1 MSGGNSR
8 LVAPSGPSSPSV
20 HGSTADDVFEWT
32 FDFKFLEGKAFHE
45 LDLCMREGPEW
56 FFANSMN
63 LSVTIHAISDF
74 IWETK
79 ERRNPKWTG
88 KRGKEKFL
96 KWVRT
101 QKDTIGMFGDLS
113 NTYKHTV
120 RHPPK
125 NRFAETLRLRPRDTD
140 EVSGL
145 SEVERR
151 NYLLQIAGQKTCL
164 YPLITMP
171 NQWLVYFRYAAES
184 ALEWWHNH
192 YYGLPQS

>member
-45 LDLCMREGPEW
+45 LELCMREGPEW
-56 FFANSMN
+56 FFANAMN

-74 IWETK
+74 IWETR

-88 KRGKEKFL
+88 KRGKDKFL

-101 QKDTIGMFGDLS
+101 QKDTIGMFVDLS

-120 RHPPK
+120 RYPPK

-145 SEVERR
+145 SEAERR

-171 NQWLVYFRYAAES
+171 NQWLVYFCYAAES
-184 ALEWWHNH
+184 ALAWWHNH